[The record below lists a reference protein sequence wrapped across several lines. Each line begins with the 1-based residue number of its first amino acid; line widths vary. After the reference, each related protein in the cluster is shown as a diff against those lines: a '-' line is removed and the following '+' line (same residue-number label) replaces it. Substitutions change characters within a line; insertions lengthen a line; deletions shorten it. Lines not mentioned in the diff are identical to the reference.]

1 MTPIDDETELMFVDR
16 DHQWVRQDKIPS
28 EERKVAIPE
37 TGKIFVDFKINA
49 VVEQI
54 RKLTASAGSRQ

>member
-1 MTPIDDETELMFVDR
+1 MFVDH
-16 DHQWVRQDKIPS
+16 DHQWVRRDKIPN
-28 EERKVAIPE
+28 EERQIATPE

-54 RKLTASAGSRQ
+54 RKVTAAAGSRP

>member
-1 MTPIDDETELMFVDR
+1 VAPLTQM
-16 DHQWVRQDKIPS
+16 RQDKIPS
-28 EERKVAIPE
+28 EERKVATPE

-54 RKLTASAGSRQ
+54 RKLTASAGSRE